1 MKIGIVTLVGYFN
14 YGNRL
19 QSYALQRA
27 IQNIT
32 GETVETLNFVK
43 DSRWKEYIRIFLN
56 RQSGRLKI
64 NSYKDIK
71 KELKFRMF
79 SLKYI
84 KSVRIKVKDG
94 EIQKKKTKQFDV
106 FVVGS
111 DQVWNPY
118 YWDNTNNLDVQ
129 RYLLE
134 FSESRK
140 KISYAAS
147 FGVEDIGQEWTFEFK
162 NALKKFDAI
171 SVREVTGQRIVNR
184 LVETQA
190 DVVLDPTM
198 LLSNEEWKKL
208 KKPLGI
214 KKKYILIFSLGN
226 RFDNMGYIEKYAKEN
241 NYMLINMSDS
251 ESEFYSSGPCT
262 FLSLIDNAAMVITDS
277 FHATVFSIIFQ
288 TDFIIVN
295 RKQKSQKDM
304 SSRIR
309 TLLKTFELGER
320 YGNLEENLETK
331 CDFTG
336 TNSIL
341 EKERARSYEWLKRA
355 IAIGEYK

>member
-208 KKPLGI
+208 KKPLEI

-309 TLLKTFELGER
+309 TLLETFELGER

>member
-118 YWDNTNNLDVQ
+118 YWDNTNTLDVQ

-134 FSESRK
+134 FSE
-140 KISYAAS
+140 
-147 FGVEDIGQEWTFEFK
+147 F
-162 NALKKFDAI
+162 
-171 SVREVTGQRIVNR
+171 
-184 LVETQA
+184 
-190 DVVLDPTM
+190 
-198 LLSNEEWKKL
+198 
-208 KKPLGI
+208 
-214 KKKYILIFSLGN
+214 
-226 RFDNMGYIEKYAKEN
+226 
-241 NYMLINMSDS
+241 
-251 ESEFYSSGPCT
+251 
-262 FLSLIDNAAMVITDS
+262 
-277 FHATVFSIIFQ
+277 
-288 TDFIIVN
+288 
-295 RKQKSQKDM
+295 
-304 SSRIR
+304 
-309 TLLKTFELGER
+309 
-320 YGNLEENLETK
+320 
-331 CDFTG
+331 
-336 TNSIL
+336 
-341 EKERARSYEWLKRA
+341 
-355 IAIGEYK
+355 